1 MRVWVLGQQTPMQ
14 TKVCHYSPEKHFLS
28 SLASAKE
35 KKAPPISADQW
46 MKLHVLHY
54 QGSRDHEQNCTAP
67 SSLVPRVSLSVCHY
81 LHLQEHYRENAP
93 TKVCQL
99 DKRKTKQ
106 TNSFSLYC
114 KFLSH
119 GVYRWCYIIM
129 TLLNSTLPTLKWLD
143 WFLLD
148 LSGRVK
154 RSGGLPLSSVNH

>member
-1 MRVWVLGQQTPMQ
+1 MRFWVLSQQTPMQ

-46 MKLHVLHY
+46 MKLHVLYY
-54 QGSRDHEQNCTAP
+54 QGLGTMSKTAP
-67 SSLVPRVSLSVCHY
+67 SSLIPRVSRNMCHY

-106 TNSFSLYC
+106 INSFSLYC
-114 KFLSH
+114 KFLSR
-119 GVYRWCYIIM
+119 GVYCWHYIIM

-143 WFLLD
+143 WFLLE
-148 LSGRVK
+148 LSGREK
-154 RSGGLPLSSVNH
+154 RSGGLLLSSVNH